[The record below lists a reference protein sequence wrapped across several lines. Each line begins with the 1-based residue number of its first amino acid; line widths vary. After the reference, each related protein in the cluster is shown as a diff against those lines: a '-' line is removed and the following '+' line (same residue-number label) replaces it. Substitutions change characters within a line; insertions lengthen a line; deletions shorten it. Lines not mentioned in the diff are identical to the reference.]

1 MTNDYFCF
9 EKNCYRLDYTDQ
21 IFLGIRQ
28 GDYGSFNR
36 LFLSYYSRL
45 CSYVTKITKDDVA
58 SEDIV
63 QELFIK
69 LWTNREKFE
78 VRDNIVNYLFK
89 SSKNS
94 ALNYLRSEKN
104 KRNAVAKIP
113 VDASELPDENTEQ
126 DEFLSALDKCINQ
139 LPARSK
145 EVFLL
150 HRFEGLKQKDISE
163 KLHISVKTIKNQI
176 WKSMQFLKSC
186 IERKDVL

>member
-1 MTNDYFCF
+1 MDYID
-9 EKNCYRLDYTDQ
+9 N
-21 IFLGIRQ
+21 IFLRIRQ

-36 LFLSYYSRL
+36 LFLSYYSHL
-45 CSYVTKITKDDVA
+45 CSYVTKITKDDIV

-69 LWTNREKFE
+69 LWANRENIE
-78 VRDNIVNYLFK
+78 VRDNVVNYLFK
-89 SSKNS
+89 SSKNA
-94 ALNYLRSEKN
+94 ALNYLRNEKSR
-104 KRNAVAKIP
+104 KTGEEKIS
-113 VDASELPDENTEQ
+113 VGVSELPDENIEQ
-126 DEFLSALDKCINQ
+126 DEFLSALDKCIDQ

-150 HRFEGLKQKDISE
+150 HRFEGLKQKEISE

-186 IERKDVL
+186 NEFKDVYDAFFYNLKS